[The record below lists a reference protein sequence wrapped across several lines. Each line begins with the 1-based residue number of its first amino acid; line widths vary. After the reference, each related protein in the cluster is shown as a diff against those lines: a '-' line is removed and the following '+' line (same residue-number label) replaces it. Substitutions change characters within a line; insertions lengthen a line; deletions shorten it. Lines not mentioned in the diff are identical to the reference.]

1 MWQRLQPRSIE
12 VIGFIGFYEG
22 FLMVRQNGFN
32 EYQSSF
38 SELYNSGNSAI
49 TVKGKGLTN
58 VKMYVERNIFSKGKM

>member
-1 MWQRLQPRSIE
+1 
-12 VIGFIGFYEG
+12 
-22 FLMVRQNGFN
+22 MVRQNGFN